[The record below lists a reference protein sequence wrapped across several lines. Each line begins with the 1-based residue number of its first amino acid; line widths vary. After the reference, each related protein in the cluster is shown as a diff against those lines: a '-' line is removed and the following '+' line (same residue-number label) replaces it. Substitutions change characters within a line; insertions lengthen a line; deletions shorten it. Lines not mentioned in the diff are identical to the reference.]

1 LQTWGQ
7 GIYATPDKQ
16 DAASYG
22 QVIGMKLDSSAS
34 ILRDELQ
41 WAEKVPADVVTH
53 DSMTMKDNYS
63 MSDIYNL
70 YWAGK
75 GYDGFQPH
83 GGEMVLFNTGK
94 LTLYSKNVG
103 APITKFNPYHDEKGR
118 FSTGDGYAQGGY
130 TAEQTY
136 RQNQM
141 KGKGLTA
148 MEIQDAMQNFG
159 EYSPEQMVAKMQEI
173 YGAKVSIGKGLT
185 AQTVVTS
192 VRVYGGN
199 QMIVTGDI
207 TNQDNVKIG
216 VFERVITQTD
226 SGVLSIDNHL
236 LKIGDEYAQYRGM
249 GLAKAILRQGDAYAV
264 NTGVSKITVFTAWDG
279 ARTWARAGFDWSSNK
294 NNLITNIQQLAR
306 SGYYNN
312 LNNTE
317 TPAGR
322 QFVKL
327 MSAMSPDYK
336 YAPLVGRWRIALDNS
351 SNMRINPINDKNF
364 PIPNDFAMIGHSKAV
379 VSEGAKMWAGKT
391 LLNNLNLNYE
401 KIINPEMMNIKSP
414 PTDRNNDGLLY
425 SGSPRET
432 LVPLK

>member
-1 LQTWGQ
+1 
-7 GIYATPDKQ
+7 
-16 DAASYG
+16 
-22 QVIGMKLDSSAS
+22 
-34 ILRDELQ
+34 
-41 WAEKVPADVVTH
+41 
-53 DSMTMKDNYS
+53 
-63 MSDIYNL
+63 
-70 YWAGK
+70 
-75 GYDGFQPH
+75 
-83 GGEMVLFNTGK
+83 
-94 LTLYSKNVG
+94 
-103 APITKFNPYHDEKGR
+103 
-118 FSTGDGYAQGGY
+118 
-130 TAEQTY
+130 
-136 RQNQM
+136 
-141 KGKGLTA
+141 
-148 MEIQDAMQNFG
+148 
-159 EYSPEQMVAKMQEI
+159 
-173 YGAKVSIGKGLT
+173 
-185 AQTVVTS
+185 
-192 VRVYGGN
+192 
-199 QMIVTGDI
+199 MIVTGDI